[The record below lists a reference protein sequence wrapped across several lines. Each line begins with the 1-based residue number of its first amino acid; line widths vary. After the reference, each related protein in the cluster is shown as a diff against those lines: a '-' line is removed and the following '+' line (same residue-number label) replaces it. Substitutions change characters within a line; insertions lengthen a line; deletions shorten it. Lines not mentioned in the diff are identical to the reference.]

1 MSSHV
6 LPPPVPD
13 LEEGQSRPKLWVIEE
28 EQELELDISDVSEV
42 GSSLTSDE
50 IRTRYVDP
58 TALDA
63 AAALCGV
70 PTGASIS
77 RGSFSD
83 GAAEDLNDQPLGE
96 IFRLQGDA
104 SGSHYGASGSNL
116 LRESNRVNTAQMV
129 ASVQFVR
136 RRRMQ
141 NMILGCSAV
150 ASLAVVLTMFMV

>member
-6 LPPPVPD
+6 LPPPVPE
-13 LEEGQSRPKLWVIEE
+13 LEEGLDRPKLWVIED
-28 EQELELDISDVSEV
+28 EQELDVSEVSEV
-42 GSSLTSDE
+42 GSSLTSAH

-63 AAALCGV
+63 AAALSGV
-70 PTGASIS
+70 PTGDSIS

-83 GAAEDLNDQPLGE
+83 GSSGGGKEQLLGNLFQLN
-96 IFRLQGDA
+96 GDA
-104 SGSHYGASGSNL
+104 ADSYYGGSGSNL

-129 ASVQFVR
+129 ASVRFVR
-136 RRRMQ
+136 RRRIQ
-141 NMILGCSAV
+141 NMILGCSAA

>member
-6 LPPPVPD
+6 LPPPAPSLD
-13 LEEGQSRPKLWVIEE
+13 ESSDRPKLWVIED
-28 EQELELDISDVSEV
+28 EQELDFDEVSEV

-70 PTGASIS
+70 PTGDSIN
-77 RGSFSD
+77 RGSFS
-83 GAAEDLNDQPLGE
+83 GNSEGQNDQLLGE
-96 IFRLQGDA
+96 IFQLKSSSTAG
-104 SGSHYGASGSNL
+104 HYGDTGSNA
-116 LRESNRVNTAQMV
+116 LRECNRVNTAQMV
-129 ASVQFVR
+129 ASVRFVR

-150 ASLAVVLTMFMV
+150 GSLAVVLTLFMV

>member
-83 GAAEDLNDQPLGE
+83 GAAEHVDTWRVCRGAHDRDVPAHLYA
-96 IFRLQGDA
+96 RLC
-104 SGSHYGASGSNL
+104 L
-116 LRESNRVNTAQMV
+116 
-129 ASVQFVR
+129 
-136 RRRMQ
+136 
-141 NMILGCSAV
+141 
-150 ASLAVVLTMFMV
+150 LTMSRDPMCLP

>member
-13 LEEGQSRPKLWVIEE
+13 LEEVEVRPKLWVIEE
-28 EQELELDISDVSEV
+28 EELDISAVSED
-42 GSSLTSDE
+42 GSSLTSED

-58 TALDA
+58 TSLDA

-70 PTGASIS
+70 PTGDSIS
-77 RGSFSD
+77 RGSFSP
-83 GAAEDLNDQPLGE
+83 AARDDARVLGE
-96 IFRLQGDA
+96 IFEDNSTSTRG
-104 SGSHYGASGSNL
+104 HYGESGSNL

-141 NMILGCSAV
+141 NMILAGSAV
-150 ASLAVVLTMFMV
+150 ASLLVAITLIVA

>member
-13 LEEGQSRPKLWVIEE
+13 LEEGPDRPKLWVIEDDE
-28 EQELELDISDVSEV
+28 ELDFADVSEV
-42 GSSLTSDE
+42 GSSLTSDD

-70 PTGASIS
+70 PTGDCIS

-83 GAAEDLNDQPLGE
+83 GAGQARNDQLLGE
-96 IFRLQGDA
+96 IFQLKGDA
-104 SGSHYGASGSNL
+104 PSGHYGDSGSNL

-129 ASVQFVR
+129 ASVRFVR

-141 NMILGCSAV
+141 NMILGCSAA

>member
-13 LEEGQSRPKLWVIEE
+13 LEEGEGRPKLWVIED
-28 EQELELDISDVSEV
+28 EQELDLSDVSEV
-42 GSSLTSDE
+42 GSSLTSED

-58 TALDA
+58 ASMDA

-70 PTGASIS
+70 PTGDSIS
-77 RGSFSD
+77 RGSFS
-83 GAAEDLNDQPLGE
+83 GGS
-96 IFRLQGDA
+96 
-104 SGSHYGASGSNL
+104 SGSQNEQLLGDIFQLEGGSSDGFYGGSGSNL

-129 ASVQFVR
+129 ASVRFVR

-141 NMILGCSAV
+141 NMILGCSAA
-150 ASLAVVLTMFMV
+150 ASLAVVVTMFMV

>member
-13 LEEGQSRPKLWVIEE
+13 LEEGPDRPKLWVIED
-28 EQELELDISDVSEV
+28 EQELDISDVSEV
-42 GSSLTSDE
+42 GSSLTSDD

-70 PTGASIS
+70 PTGDSIS

-83 GAAEDLNDQPLGE
+83 ASTENRSEQVLGE
-96 IFRLQGDA
+96 IFQLNGDA
-104 SGSHYGASGSNL
+104 SGGHYGTSGSNL

-129 ASVQFVR
+129 ASVRFVR

-141 NMILGCSAV
+141 NMILGCSAA